1 MASRGRKRKA
11 EAALAAAAEKREKP
25 AGSREGEVA
34 GPSVVIEHC
43 LCPWCYWSVYDG
55 TWPNFSHVPEAVVSS
70 PPETMVQL

>member
-1 MASRGRKRKA
+1 MRFQKHEGRKA

-43 LCPWCYWSVYDG
+43 TS
-55 TWPNFSHVPEAVVSS
+55 
-70 PPETMVQL
+70 

>member
-25 AGSREGEVA
+25 AGGQEGGVE

-43 LCPWCYWSVYDG
+43 TS
-55 TWPNFSHVPEAVVSS
+55 
-70 PPETMVQL
+70 

>member
-43 LCPWCYWSVYDG
+43 TS
-55 TWPNFSHVPEAVVSS
+55 
-70 PPETMVQL
+70 

>member
-25 AGSREGEVA
+25 AGGPAGGVE

-43 LCPWCYWSVYDG
+43 TS
-55 TWPNFSHVPEAVVSS
+55 
-70 PPETMVQL
+70 